1 MVLHKIVNGKK
12 VELTQLQEKKIRSE
26 WAANDAEKNQRIEN
40 ERLKKEKDEE
50 IKGSLKIKLKSLG
63 LNDDEIIFL
72 FSRLC

>member
-50 IKGSLKIKLKSLG
+50 IKGSLKLKLKSLG